1 MDIILESRSNCNRRK
16 NEESIKHTDEWRN
29 TKGEKKMEKKF
40 DDKDKLSRR
49 NHLLRVTVYSLCDEQ
64 TTVDI

>member
-1 MDIILESRSNCNRRK
+1 MTEMDILESRSNCNRCK

-29 TKGEKKMEKKF
+29 TKGEKKKKKKF

-49 NHLLRVTVYSLCDEQ
+49 NHHLLTG
-64 TTVDI
+64 TA